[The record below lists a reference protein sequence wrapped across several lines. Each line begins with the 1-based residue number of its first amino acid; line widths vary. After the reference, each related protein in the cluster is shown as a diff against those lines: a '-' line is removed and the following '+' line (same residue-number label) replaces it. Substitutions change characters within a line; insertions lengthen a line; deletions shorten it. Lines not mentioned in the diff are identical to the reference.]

1 MRRRLSQP
9 QSGWF
14 VYRFGN
20 DSFVGKMT
28 YLEFLAGLQLSHF
41 APTEIAFRGASDERL
56 KLNSDPPPD
65 LWANMVKTA
74 WLADQVREYL
84 GSPIRVISGYRS
96 PAYNSAISG
105 ASQSRH
111 LSNDALDLQP
121 LSTTPRKLHG
131 ALVAFRE
138 AGLFR
143 GGLGLYP
150 SFVHVDRRGENRDWT
165 G

>member
-1 MRRRLSQP
+1 
-9 QSGWF
+9 
-14 VYRFGN
+14 
-20 DSFVGKMT
+20 MT
-28 YLEFLAGLQLSHF
+28 YLEYLQGLQLEF
-41 APTEIAFRGASDERL
+41 FTPAEIAFRGASDSGL
-56 KLNSDPPPD
+56 GLNTDPPAE

-74 WLADQVREYL
+74 WLADQARGYL
-84 GSPIRVISGYRS
+84 GSPIRVLSAYRS

-121 LSTTPRKLHG
+121 LSTTPRKLHA
-131 ALVAFRE
+131 ALVGFRD

-143 GGLGLYP
+143 GGLGLYS
-150 SFVHVDRRGENRDWT
+150 SFVHVDRRGGANADWT

>member
-1 MRRRLSQP
+1 
-9 QSGWF
+9 
-14 VYRFGN
+14 
-20 DSFVGKMT
+20 MT
-28 YLEFLAGLQLSHF
+28 YFEYLDRLQLRF
-41 APTEIAFRGASDERL
+41 FTPREIAFRGASDSGL
-56 KLNSDPPPD
+56 KLNADPPPE
-65 LWANMVKTA
+65 LWPNIVRTA

-84 GSPIRVISGYRS
+84 GSPIRVLSAYRS

-121 LSTTPRKLHG
+121 LSCTPKKLHA
-131 ALVAFRE
+131 ALVGFRE

-150 SFVHVDRRGENRDWT
+150 SFVHLDRRGSNADWT